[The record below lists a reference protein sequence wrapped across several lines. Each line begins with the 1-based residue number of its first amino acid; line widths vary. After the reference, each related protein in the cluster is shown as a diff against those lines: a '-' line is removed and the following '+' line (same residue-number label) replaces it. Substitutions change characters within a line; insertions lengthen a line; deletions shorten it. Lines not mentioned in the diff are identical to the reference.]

1 MSSVKTAAAIL
12 LGLLDEYIISSDMWE
27 RHLTRAANGGYANK
41 KDEEHAHRQIQTQY
55 TLPLMQKSVDNGFK
69 YVDLM
74 ELIKPP
80 FRTDS
85 DQRARTLKNLKKWA
99 KKEYGL

>member
-1 MSSVKTAAAIL
+1 
-12 LGLLDEYIISSDMWE
+12 
-27 RHLTRAANGGYANK
+27 
-41 KDEEHAHRQIQTQY
+41 
-55 TLPLMQKSVDNGFK
+55 MQKCVDNGFK